1 MEILKSELDLSLD
14 NFQNQKLYSTPESI
28 AQIILNIILMRPG
41 SLPGLPHIGI
51 DIREYLYKHV
61 DTFNTEELKAK
72 LMSQCTELLPGFVTG
87 DIDLY
92 FVDDHKG
99 QPLLIIAIGVAV
111 NSSLLNIGITKNE
124 TGDLTYLYEF
134 EKQLTTN

>member
-1 MEILKSELDLSLD
+1 MEILKSEMDLSLD

-28 AQIILNIILMRPG
+28 AQIILNIMLMRPG
-41 SLPGLPHIGI
+41 TLPGLPHIGI

-87 DIDLY
+87 DIDIY
-92 FVDDHKG
+92 FVDHKG

-111 NSSLLNIGITKNE
+111 NSSLLNIGITQDE
-124 TGDLTYLYEF
+124 TGNLQYLYEF
-134 EKQLTTN
+134 EKQLNS